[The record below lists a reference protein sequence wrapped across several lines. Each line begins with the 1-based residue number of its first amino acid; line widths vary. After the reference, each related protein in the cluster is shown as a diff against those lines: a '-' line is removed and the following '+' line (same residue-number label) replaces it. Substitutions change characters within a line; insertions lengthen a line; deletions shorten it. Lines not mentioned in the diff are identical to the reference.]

1 MADRRA
7 RREQAH
13 MNLADLKKVHDHPR
27 ILGVSDEDH
36 LVLIELSE
44 VLSVLKQRLGRLAEK
59 RAARRS
65 LEQQVRKRFAAFENA
80 GLPPGAADEKSDKV
94 ESLLQK
100 AAQLERSD
108 PELAQGF
115 RDLAEDEQRQ
125 GVRR

>member
-65 LEQQVRKRFAAFENA
+65 LEQQVRKRFDAFDHA
-80 GLPPGAADEKSDKV
+80 PSGAGAADEKSDKV
-94 ESLLQK
+94 ASLLK
-100 AAQLERSD
+100 RAAELERSD
-108 PELAQGF
+108 PELAEGF
-115 RDLAEDEQRQ
+115 KQLAEEQRQ
-125 GVRR
+125 GARR